1 MKKILRY
8 LNNKIIDV
16 RMKNRLIE
24 HTKNILKNKGI
35 IKLYPNITMKDN
47 NQKLIIKN
55 KKNHIIYI
63 YKKNHIIYIYKNND
77 YKEQYQ
83 IFKIKNEYIS
93 EYMNNNLKQIS
104 VFKKEKEMIKH
115 IEQKEEETT
124 YIRTHNNNILLI
136 EKTKE
141 YNKYYLGINENKY
154 ENYIQEHTVFTEIEK
169 QDYINLISKKIKE
182 EKILKKYSI
191 EERKLHLH

>member
-1 MKKILRY
+1 MKKILRHI
-8 LNNKIIDV
+8 NNKIIDV

-24 HTKNILKNKGI
+24 HTKNILKTKCI

-63 YKKNHIIYIYKNND
+63 YKKDD

-83 IFKIKNEYIS
+83 IFKKKNEYIS

-124 YIRTHNNNILLI
+124 YIRTYNNNILLI

-154 ENYIQEHTVFTEIEK
+154 ENYIQEHTIFTELEE

-182 EKILKKYSI
+182 ENILKKYSI